1 MERAGTAHSSRR
13 AAAVRNAS
21 VSTMVPIN
29 GRAGSNAGPAAPAA
43 SSSGG
48 GGRRSAVKPPRR
60 PPAPSSLVADANNG
74 AVNVL
79 QHQAT
84 IDADEAYGEQEKA
97 LSEFLKLHPML
108 SLCVRI
114 IESAP
119 RSRAQ

>member
-1 MERAGTAHSSRR
+1 MERARTTHSSRR

-21 VSTMVPIN
+21 ASAMVPIN
-29 GRAGSNAGPAAPAA
+29 ARPGSNAGPAAPAA
-43 SSSGG
+43 SSSAA
-48 GGRRSAVKPPRR
+48 GGRSSRAVKPPRR
-60 PPAPSSLVADANNG
+60 PPAPSSLAAHASNG

-108 SLCVRI
+108 SLCD
-114 IESAP
+114 ACDYH
-119 RSRAQ
+119 